1 MVGKSC
7 RQNKAEAS
15 LTVAD
20 SAYDNSSQQ
29 PGTGWMGD
37 RVAREKAYRS
47 ARRHSVLVRMLRFL
61 LPASGVLALV
71 VLSVLS
77 WVSTPVPYVI
87 TAVDK
92 YVSLDGIVMDRP
104 TLTGFDKQNR
114 RYRVS
119 AEQAVQNITT
129 PNQIRLNDISA
140 EVTLPD
146 QGSATITAG
155 GGDYD
160 NSRNT
165 LKLLGG
171 ITVESTLGC
180 RVSMKNA
187 EINLQA
193 GSLVSKNPVT
203 IRYQDSEITGNTM
216 TVSDGGKVIVLEGR
230 VQSSL
235 MPPKRPAGE
244 GKAEKTSPDKKK
256 AAESAAPAPNS
267 IGDLIERAE

>member
-1 MVGKSC
+1 
-7 RQNKAEAS
+7 
-15 LTVAD
+15 
-20 SAYDNSSQQ
+20 
-29 PGTGWMGD
+29 MGD
-37 RVAREKAYRS
+37 RGVREKAYRS
-47 ARRHSVLVRMLRFL
+47 ARRHSVLVRLLRFL
-61 LPASGVLALV
+61 LPASGALALV
-71 VLSVLS
+71 VLSVMS
-77 WVSTPVPYVI
+77 WVSTPAPYEI
-87 TAVDK
+87 TVADK

-114 RYRVS
+114 RYKVS
-119 AEQAVQNITT
+119 AEQAIQNITT
-129 PNQIRLNDISA
+129 PSQIRLNDISA

-171 ITVESTLGC
+171 IKVDSTLGYK
-180 RVSMKNA
+180 VSMKNA

-203 IRYQDSEITGNTM
+203 IRYQDSEITGDTM

-235 MPPKRPAGE
+235 MPPKRPAAE
-244 GKAEKTSPDKKK
+244 GKAAKPEPATND
-256 AAESAAPAPNS
+256 AADNAAAAPNS